1 MSESL
6 PEPSTTLAASDAT
19 GGGTIKKVALAL
31 VVVGGILCAAA
42 LLDEE
47 ARTRFGFAYLL
58 GFVFCWGT
66 VLGSLFFVALQHATR
81 SVWSVVLRRPAE
93 MITSPVIILAVL
105 FVPIILFAI
114 FHDDFHL
121 FRWLKPEGDHL
132 LEMKAPYLNRDFF
145 IIRTVFFFLVWIGSA
160 VFFLRGSTKQDG
172 QPAGT
177 TNSER
182 MQAVAGPI
190 LILFAFTLT
199 FASFDWMMSLKPTW
213 FSTMYG
219 VYIFSGAALSGLAA
233 ITLAV
238 MGLRST
244 GKIPKDLIKRD
255 HLYSL
260 GALLFAFTCFW
271 AYISFSQFML
281 IWYANM
287 PEETIYYV
295 DRIKDGWL
303 GVSWLVVLLRFGLPF
318 FLLLSRD
325 GKMRPRRL
333 VQVSVLILVG
343 QLVDLY
349 WLIMPQVPG
358 QTGPA
363 VSWADFGPT
372 LLLVGILLLFM
383 AHFLRRHGAV
393 ATGDPLLEESKN
405 FHL

>member
-1 MSESL
+1 MT
-6 PEPSTTLAASDAT
+6 EPHSAASPTVASPRL
-19 GGGTIKKVALAL
+19 KKLALGL
-31 VVVGGILCAAA
+31 VVVGGVLCALAF
-42 LLDEE
+42 LDEG

-58 GFVFCWGT
+58 GFVFCWSV

-93 MITSPVIILAVL
+93 MIASPAVLLALL
-105 FVPIILFAI
+105 FVPVLLFAI
-114 FHDDFHL
+114 FHENFHL
-121 FRWLKPEGDHL
+121 FPWLKPGGDHA
-132 LEMKAPYLNRDFF
+132 LEMKAPYLSRNFF
-145 IIRTVFFFLVWIGSA
+145 ILRTIIFFLIWIGSTL
-160 VFFLRGSTKQDG
+160 FYLRGSTRQDR
-172 QPAGT
+172 QPPGAADSG
-177 TNSER
+177 R
-182 MQAVAGPI
+182 LQAFSGPI

-219 VYIFSGAALSGLAA
+219 VYVFSGVALSGLAA

-238 MGLRST
+238 LGLRAQ
-244 GKIPKDLIKRD
+244 GFIPAGLIRRD

-287 PEETIYYV
+287 PEETVYYV
-295 DRIKDGWL
+295 DRIQGGWL
-303 GVSWLVVLLRFGLPF
+303 PVSWLVVLLRFGLPF
-318 FLLLSRD
+318 FLLLGRD
-325 GKMRPRRL
+325 SKMRPRRL
-333 VQVSVLILVG
+333 VQVALLILVG

-358 QTGPA
+358 QSGPLPA
-363 VSWADFGPT
+363 WQDFGPLLLLLGL
-372 LLLVGILLLFM
+372 LLLVMSF
-383 AHFLRRHGAV
+383 FLRRHGAV
-393 ATGDPLLEESKN
+393 ASGDPLFEQSKN